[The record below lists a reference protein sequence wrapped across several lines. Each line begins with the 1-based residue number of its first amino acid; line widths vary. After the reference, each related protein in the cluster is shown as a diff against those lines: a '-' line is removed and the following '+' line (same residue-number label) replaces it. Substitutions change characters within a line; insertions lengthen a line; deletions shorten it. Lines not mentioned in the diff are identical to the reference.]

1 MHRIHRSLSARP
13 WRLHIRRLLA
23 AAGLVALIYS
33 LGHILITSAQTAD
46 MLTKPYHG
54 FSSPETPATHNVAY
68 EDVRLPARGGDVQL
82 AAWYMPRQGTDRA
95 VVLVHGASVNRWIEF
110 GGGFL
115 RLGVELQRR
124 GFAVLMID
132 LRAHGDSEGERV
144 SFGVEERR
152 DVMGAVDWLRAQG
165 FAPGSIG
172 VLGVSMGASAAI
184 GAAAEDADI
193 GALVADCG
201 FADMGALLR
210 RHWYSASGGLPS
222 FYLPTTI
229 LMGKLLG
236 YDFFSDSPVA
246 EIGLIAPRP
255 VLIIHGEADPLVPLS
270 DAQQL
275 VAAGP
280 SAELWAVPGAV
291 HGGSYGTNPQA
302 YTERVAAFFER
313 NLASGDKMKE

>member
-1 MHRIHRSLSARP
+1 MHRIHRSLSACP
-13 WRLHIRRLLA
+13 WQLQVRRLLA
-23 AAGLVALIYS
+23 AAGLVALVFS
-33 LGHILITSAQTAD
+33 LGHVLWVSAETAD
-46 MLTKPYHG
+46 MLTRPYHG
-54 FSSPETPATHNVAY
+54 FTPGETPATHGVIY
-68 EDVRLPARGGDVQL
+68 QDVRLPARGGDVQL
-82 AAWYMPRQGTDRA
+82 AGWYMPRAQARRA

-115 RLGVELQRR
+115 HLGVELQRR

-132 LRAHGDSEGERV
+132 LRAHGESQGERL

-152 DVMGAVDWLRAQG
+152 DIMGAVDWLKAQG
-165 FAPGSIG
+165 FAPGSVG

-184 GAAAEDADI
+184 GAAAEDSDI
-193 GALVADCG
+193 GALIADCG

-210 RHWYSASGGLPS
+210 RHWYSASGGLPG

-229 LMGKLLG
+229 LMGRLLG
-236 YDFFSDSPVA
+236 YDFFSDRPLD
-246 EIGLIAPRP
+246 EIGRIAPRP
-255 VLIIHGEADPLVPLS
+255 VLIVHGDADGLVPLS

-280 SAELWAVPGAV
+280 SAELWVVHGAG
-291 HGGSYGTNPQA
+291 HGGSYGIDPPA

-313 NLASGDKMKE
+313 NLAPKDKMTR